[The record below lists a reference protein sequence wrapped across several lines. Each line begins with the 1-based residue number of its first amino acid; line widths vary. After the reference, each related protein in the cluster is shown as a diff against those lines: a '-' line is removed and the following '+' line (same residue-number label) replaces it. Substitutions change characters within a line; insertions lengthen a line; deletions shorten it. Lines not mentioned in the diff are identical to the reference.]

1 MVAEVR
7 RLLESYDFNVSH
19 SANVSGS
26 GITDSN
32 VFTCNPKGLH
42 IGDLTETNGKITEIS
57 ENSITVSIP
66 FAEDVNH
73 LKVEVYDYV
82 SDEWL
87 NNTWEDQIRP
97 MVEQYVPLEEK
108 TVEEFHSGIA
118 NGILALD
125 NRNVNEIL
133 EIEGGYFTR
142 IDRASGILKG
152 SFPKGE
158 KNIRVKYTY
167 GGEMKSDVKRAC
179 VMLIASVA
187 LGFIGSSTG
196 GGSLNVQGY
205 GRNYG
210 ARGKYNDIRSDF
222 ERWAYTI
229 LRRYQTGMVQV

>member
-19 SANVSGS
+19 SVNVSGN

-32 VFTCNPKGLH
+32 IFTCNPKGLH
-42 IGDLTETNGKITEIS
+42 IGDLTEANGKITEIS

-66 FAEDVNH
+66 FTEDVNH

-97 MVEQYVPLEEK
+97 IVEQYVPLEEK

-125 NRNVNEIL
+125 NRNINEIL

-158 KNIRVKYTY
+158 KNIRIKYTY
-167 GGEMKSDVKRAC
+167 GGEMKPDVKRAC

-210 ARGKYNDIRSDF
+210 TRGKYNDIRSDF
-222 ERWAYTI
+222 ERWAYAI